1 MKLLFIPLAIL
12 AAWLLYPSLNPVPLE
27 GFSAA
32 IIGLG
37 VHLAQGDMLAFDRLQ
52 PLHVEFYGLSKLGAI
67 LGVAGLVKLFGI
79 DGETAL
85 RILMLLGEAALLV
98 STFILARRWAGAPP
112 LVAALAV
119 LLVPGVI
126 ENSFFYADNVV
137 AAGFT
142 SLAFVCFGM
151 RSAIVAPLI
160 GGALFGLGVLTRPDI
175 VFAGVAVPLLIVLQH
190 GLTRHGMVALLAAI
204 AGGAIAWLGP
214 LLLMGV
220 TPLDILKVGK
230 LTLQLWDRQ
239 VSYPRHIRE
248 LVVFVGLPAGLLATL
263 GVVALI
269 RQRAFLRLAFLLV
282 PIVVINAAFAGSLW
296 QSRALLGM
304 APFVVA
310 LTAIGLLQLVPQP
323 GTGRV
328 GLWARG
334 AAAAAIALMLLVPM
348 KPAYD
353 DGPHHL
359 LGRIPGIVDWRD
371 WQDGVAAE
379 VAAIGDI
386 AAANRP
392 GLRVIISDSW
402 NPDRYLHVALIE
414 AGYRAQRPAEI
425 EPACVAIA
433 ESFERDGARVLHVRL
448 FQGFVKYYPA
458 LIRERF
464 ETMARPCLD
473 AVAPIQTTLLTTADF
488 LALMQGKADLA
499 ELWLAQPASPFD
511 NLLRRLFTDKPW
523 PIVVVPVDAGMADG
537 MSRAYAIVE
546 DETRTRFAAMGSRPP
561 GTAAEAIEATRRIIP
576 FPRGD

>member
-1 MKLLFIPLAIL
+1 M
-12 AAWLLYPSLNPVPLE
+12 
-27 GFSAA
+27 
-32 IIGLG
+32 
-37 VHLAQGDMLAFDRLQ
+37 
-52 PLHVEFYGLSKLGAI
+52 
-67 LGVAGLVKLFGI
+67 
-79 DGETAL
+79 
-85 RILMLLGEAALLV
+85 
-98 STFILARRWAGAPP
+98 
-112 LVAALAV
+112 

-137 AAGFT
+137 AAGLHQPGLRLF
-142 SLAFVCFGM
+142 
-151 RSAIVAPLI
+151 RHAIGHRGTADRRRAVRARRAHPAGHRLFRRRGAAPHCP
-160 GGALFGLGVLTRPDI
+160 A
-175 VFAGVAVPLLIVLQH
+175 AS
-190 GLTRHGMVALLAAI
+190 GLTRHGAIALLAAI
-204 AGGAIAWLGP
+204 AGGAVAWLGP

-220 TPLDILKVGK
+220 TPLDIVKVGK

-239 VSYPRHIRE
+239 ISYPRHFASSSSSSVCRP
-248 LVVFVGLPAGLLATL
+248 VCLATL

-269 RQRAFLRLAFLLV
+269 RQRAFMRLAFLLV

-379 VAAIGDI
+379 VAAIRDI
-386 AAANRP
+386 AAADRP
-392 GLRVIISDSW
+392 GLQVVITDTW

-473 AVAPIQTTLLTTADF
+473 AVAPDPDDAADDGGFPGPHAGQGGSRGTLAS
-488 LALMQGKADLA
+488 AAG
-499 ELWLAQPASPFD
+499 ESPREPSAQPVHGQA
-511 NLLRRLFTDKPW
+511 LAHRRRAGRCRDGRRDEPGLCHRGGRDQDAVRRHGKP
-523 PIVVVPVDAGMADG
+523 PAGDG
-537 MSRAYAIVE
+537 
-546 DETRTRFAAMGSRPP
+546 G
-561 GTAAEAIEATRRIIP
+561 
-576 FPRGD
+576 RGDRSHPPHHSVSERGLTGRSAQGDGARDRDREAAGVEQGRRSGRNHPGNA